1 MADLAAPHSA
11 TPAMSVV
18 SGPRNDLTDV
28 SGVRVG
34 HHQRIGR
41 GWRTGTTVVLP
52 PPATVAAVEVRG
64 GGPGTRETD
73 ALDPRN
79 LVPHAHA
86 VCLSGGSAYGL
97 AAADGVMAWLEEHG
111 VGFPVGPEPH
121 QVVPIVPTAVLFDLG
136 RGGSFGH
143 RPGPAFGYAATAQ
156 AARGRRPAAVVEG
169 SVGAAAGAAAG
180 PIAGGIGSASVV
192 LEDGSTVAALVAVNA
207 AGRVDDPTTGALYG
221 AADLLPTDPPVRRPA
236 RAEVVAAATRWPWP
250 PPPLNTTIGVV
261 ATDALLHRAEAQRLA
276 GAAHN
281 GLARAVRP
289 SHLLNDGDTF
299 FLLAT
304 GTHELP
310 PMVGSPERTK
320 ALNGLAAAT
329 ADIVARA
336 IVRGV
341 LAARSF
347 PDRPSYRELYP
358 SSFPVERPRR

>member
-1 MADLAAPHSA
+1 MADRAAPPA
-11 TPAMSVV
+11 PPAMNVV

-28 SGVRVG
+28 AGMRVG
-34 HHQRIGR
+34 HHQRIGS

-52 PPATVAAVEVRG
+52 PAATIAAVEVRG

-86 VCLSGGSAYGL
+86 VCLCGGSAYGL

-111 VGFPVGPEPH
+111 VGFSVGPQPH

-136 RGGSFGH
+136 RGGTFGH
-143 RPGPAFGYAATAQ
+143 RPGPAFGYAATAR
-156 AARGRRPAAVVEG
+156 AARGRRPAPVLEG
-169 SVGAAAGAAAG
+169 SVGAAAGAVAG
-180 PIAGGIGSASVV
+180 PLAGGIGSASAV
-192 LEDGSTVAALVAVNA
+192 LEDGSTVAGLVAVNA

-221 AADLLPTDPPVRRPA
+221 APALLPTDPFLRRPA
-236 RAEVVAAATRWPWP
+236 RAEVVAAAARWPWPP

-261 ATDALLHRAEAQRLA
+261 ATDVLLQRAEAQRLA

-299 FLLAT
+299 FVLAT
-304 GTHELP
+304 GAHELP
-310 PMVGSPERTK
+310 PDVGSRERTM

-329 ADIVARA
+329 ADVVTRA

-341 LAARSF
+341 LAARAF

-358 SSFPVERPRR
+358 SSFPAERRRR